1 MKTQT
6 QQFPGLSFKG
16 WPQEKLCT
24 GEGMGGRQEG
34 AVGQGIALSQEKDTQ
49 DCTLSAAVPLHF
61 EIKLKH

>member
-1 MKTQT
+1 
-6 QQFPGLSFKG
+6 
-16 WPQEKLCT
+16 
-24 GEGMGGRQEG
+24 MGGRQEG